1 MPRQHEND
9 PNMRTVQQQ
18 LNEMNRS
25 VGALQQ
31 VVTHMTDTWRSQEQV
46 ATEGRRLMHSK
57 MDMLKEGVAGLTGRV
72 DNMAGEL
79 SALKPAVQEFKDE
92 KLRDEG
98 AKRLGKYLW
107 GGMLT
112 AAGFGGWGIH
122 ELLGF
127 MSHRPP
133 TP

>member
-57 MDMLKEGVAGLTGRV
+57 IDMLKEGVAGLTGRV

-107 GGMLT
+107 GGILT
-112 AAGFGGWGIH
+112 AAGFGGWGFH
-122 ELLGF
+122 ELFSF